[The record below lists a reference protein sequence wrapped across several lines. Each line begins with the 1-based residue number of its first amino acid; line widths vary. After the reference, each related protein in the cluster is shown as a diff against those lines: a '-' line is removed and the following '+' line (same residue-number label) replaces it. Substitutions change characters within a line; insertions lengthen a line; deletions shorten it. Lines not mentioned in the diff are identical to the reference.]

1 MINACKEEKA
11 ALDAARD
18 ALGSADD
25 DVYDV
30 EQELQDALFMKA
42 EAAAAKKDAADV
54 IAAATT

>member
-1 MINACKEEKA
+1 LINACIEEKA

-18 ALGSADD
+18 ALASADD

-54 IAAATT
+54 IDAATT